1 MKFRLSFLDFLANS
15 DDGYELIKQYNQ
27 LIKQKYY
34 LQYLYYNHDII
45 GGGKRAKTKQ
55 EIEELIDEVDKI

>member
-27 LIKQKYY
+27 LIK
-34 LQYLYYNHDII
+34 
-45 GGGKRAKTKQ
+45 
-55 EIEELIDEVDKI
+55 